1 MRPYFKAAVFAV
13 PGALAL
19 TACSDPAYDPRG
31 VDHAETLLSVSAVG
45 EAKSRPDE
53 ARFQAGI
60 NSWARNAKDAS
71 AANAEDI
78 REVVAALKGAGIAEK
93 DIQTRTVGIQR
104 IDWGDK
110 KGQFQASNV
119 VSVTV
124 RDIEKAGDAVT
135 AVTEAGANLMSG
147 PDLRMSDPEAA
158 TNSAYGN
165 AFKAARARADA
176 YAEAAGM
183 KVSRVLTIRDAGGS
197 QGQRYIPGAPP
208 PPVAPQNTSYR
219 GVAVEQASMDA
230 SSNGIV
236 MPGQTT
242 SAVAVQVDF
251 ALIAK

>member
-1 MRPYFKAAVFAV
+1 MRHQTKFAV
-13 PGALAL
+13 LALPTAFAL

-31 VDHAETLLSVSAVG
+31 VDHSETLLSVSAVG
-45 EAKSRPDE
+45 EAESRPDE
-53 ARFQAGI
+53 ARFQAGV
-60 NSWARNAKDAS
+60 NSWSRSAKSAS
-71 AANAEDI
+71 EANAEDI
-78 REVVAALKGAGIAEK
+78 REVVAALTALGIEEK

-104 IDWGDK
+104 VEWGDK

-124 RDIEKAGDAVT
+124 RDIEQAGAAVT
-135 AVTEAGANLMSG
+135 AVSEAGANLMSG

-183 KVSRVLTIRDAGGS
+183 EVSRVLTIRDAGGS

-208 PPVAPQNTSYR
+208 PPVMARQTNVMNEMAMADS
-219 GVAVEQASMDA
+219 

-251 ALIAK
+251 ALTVK